1 MACFTLVRQTG
12 HRFINSHQK
21 PKALAITYC
30 AAFEKG
36 GMSCKEARVQ
46 SCPAHEKSLGEKNAC
61 ARERAGRLAKWIPM
75 FSICFSV
82 LPNHSYTVLGK
93 TIQFLWACFCDVE
106 IIKNDF
112 CLQSFVS
119 FVYMNSKLF
128 KTGAVS
134 QLDIFAVVSMD
145 GFQSRMWPLGTMV
158 LQK

>member
-1 MACFTLVRQTG
+1 
-12 HRFINSHQK
+12 
-21 PKALAITYC
+21 
-30 AAFEKG
+30 
-36 GMSCKEARVQ
+36 
-46 SCPAHEKSLGEKNAC
+46 
-61 ARERAGRLAKWIPM
+61 M